1 MLAGYVLVLFAA
13 TGVDQSSLET
23 NSSPAAEQRTD
34 ERKFHE
40 INADLRALF
49 RRESQARSDA
59 ERAVAIYEMTELY
72 HEIRRDP
79 RLDLSETLT
88 TYKIKLWSRLSR
100 IKADINKHI
109 SRAERA
115 SGDEPPTL
123 QELSSLSQTEQL
135 DASFSAASTS
145 GHLEMAGSAMGGP
158 ASVFSQGSAR
168 GGRAIPDFGPGLVAL
183 IERTISPEFWDT
195 NGGPGTIVYY
205 QPLMCLVV
213 RATTEVHHAIGGA
226 TGALRAAGR

>member
-1 MLAGYVLVLFAA
+1 MHAGYVLLILAA
-13 TGVDQSSLET
+13 IGVDET
-23 NSSPAAEQRTD
+23 SQQASTSQPAET
-34 ERKFHE
+34 RKFHE

-49 RRESQARSDA
+49 RREVQATSDA
-59 ERAVAIYEMTELY
+59 DRATAIFEMTELY
-72 HEIRRDP
+72 QEIRRDP
-79 RLDLSETLT
+79 RLDNSDTLT
-88 TYKIKLWSRLSR
+88 TYKAKLWSRLTR

-109 SRAERA
+109 SRAQRRRGPVKQA
-115 SGDEPPTL
+115 LP
-123 QELSSLSQTEQL
+123 ELSERDLA
-135 DASFSAASTS
+135 DASLAAASTS
-145 GHLEMAGSAMGGP
+145 GHLAMAGSAMGGP

-168 GGRAIPDFGPGLVAL
+168 GGRAIPDYGPSLVAL
-183 IERTISPEFWDT
+183 IERTIAPEFWDT